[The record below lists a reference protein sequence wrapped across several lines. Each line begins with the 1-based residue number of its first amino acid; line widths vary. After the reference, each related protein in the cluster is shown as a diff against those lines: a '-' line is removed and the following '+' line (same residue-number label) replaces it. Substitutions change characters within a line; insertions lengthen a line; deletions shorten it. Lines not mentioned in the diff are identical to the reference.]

1 MIRRRVQTI
10 TVSACVAAGLTT
22 VFCSAGAVAQAF
34 PQKPI
39 RVILPF
45 APGGPT
51 DLLGRVIGQKMTE
64 SWGQSVVVESR
75 TGANGIVA
83 SEFVARSAPDGYT
96 LLIGTNG
103 THGINA
109 SLFPKLPYDTLNDF
123 APIGRIGFAP
133 YVLVAHPSLPVRTAK
148 DLIQLAKGAPG
159 QIACA
164 SGGSP
169 SQLSCA
175 LFKSLAKIDLLM
187 IPYKGN
193 SLAVTS
199 VISGETSLVFGGI
212 AQSAP
217 QIKSGRVRAIGVT
230 SLKRTPVM
238 KEVPAIAETGL
249 PGYEVSTWYGLFA
262 PAATPRAVVDK
273 LNAELVRILALPDVK
288 ERLGAEAYELPADS
302 PDQFAALIK
311 AELGKWAKVVRETG
325 VKPE

>member
-1 MIRRRVQTI
+1 MKIHPHY
-10 TVSACVAAGLTT
+10 AAAIAL
-22 VFCSAGAVAQAF
+22 FAAMPAAAQQY
-34 PQKPI
+34 PVKPI

-51 DLLGRVIGQKMTE
+51 DLLGRVVGQKMTE
-64 SWGQSVVVESR
+64 SWGQQVVVESR
-75 TGANGIVA
+75 AGANGIVA
-83 SEFVARSAPDGYT
+83 VEFVARSAPDGYT

-109 SLFPKLPYDTLNDF
+109 SLFPKLPYDTVNDF

-133 YVLVAHPSLPVRTAK
+133 YVLVAHPSLPVKTAK

-175 LFKSLAKIDLLM
+175 LFKSMAKIDLLM

-193 SLAVTS
+193 SLAVAS
-199 VISGETSLVFGGI
+199 VIGGETSLVFGGL

-217 QIKSGRVRAIGVT
+217 QIKAGRLRAVGVT
-230 SLKRTPVM
+230 SLKRSPVM
-238 KEVPAIAETGL
+238 KDVPAIAETGL
-249 PGYEVSTWYGLFA
+249 PGYEVSTWYGMFA
-262 PAATPRAVVDK
+262 PAATPRAVVEK
-273 LNAELVRILALPDVK
+273 LNTELVRILALPDVR
-288 ERLGAEAYELPADS
+288 ERLGAEAYELPADT
-302 PDQFAALIK
+302 PEQFSTLIK
-311 AELGKWAKVVRETG
+311 AELVKWARVVRETG
-325 VKPE
+325 VKAE

>member
-1 MIRRRVQTI
+1 M
-10 TVSACVAAGLTT
+10 GLP
-22 VFCSAGAVAQAF
+22 AVAQQY
-34 PQKPI
+34 PVKPI

-51 DLLGRVIGQKMTE
+51 DFLGRVVGQKMSE

-109 SLFPKLPYDTLNDF
+109 SLFPKLPYDTIGDF

-133 YVLVAHPSLPVRTAK
+133 YVLVAHPSLPVRSAK
-148 DLIQLAKGAPG
+148 ELIALAKGAPG

-175 LFKSLAKIDLLM
+175 LFKSMAKIDLLLV
-187 IPYKGN
+187 PYKGN
-193 SLAVTS
+193 APAVSS
-199 VISGETSLVFGGI
+199 VMGGETSLVFGGI

-217 QIKSGRVRAIGVT
+217 QVKAGRLRAIGVT
-230 SLKRTPVM
+230 SLRRSPVM

-249 PGYEVSTWYGLFA
+249 PGYEVSTWYGMFA
-262 PAATPRAVVDK
+262 PAATPRAVVERI
-273 LNAELVRILALPDVK
+273 NSELVRILGLPDVR

-302 PDQFAALIK
+302 PDSFAALIK
-311 AELGKWAKVVRETG
+311 AELVKWATVVKDTG

>member
-1 MIRRRVQTI
+1 MP
-10 TVSACVAAGLTT
+10 VSAQPYP
-22 VFCSAGAVAQAF
+22 SR
-34 PQKPI
+34 PI
-39 RVILPF
+39 RIILPF

-51 DLLGRVIGQKMTE
+51 DLLGRVVGQKMTE
-64 SWGQSVVVESR
+64 SWGQPVVVESR
-75 TGANGIVA
+75 TGANGVVA
-83 SEFVARSAPDGYT
+83 AEFVARSAPDGYT

-109 SLFPKLPYDTLNDF
+109 SLFPKLSYDTVNDF

-193 SLAVTS
+193 SLAVSS
-199 VISGETSLVFGGI
+199 VIGGETSLVFGGV

-217 QIKSGRVRAIGVT
+217 QIKAGRLRAIGVT
-230 SLKRTPVM
+230 SLMRTPVM
-238 KEVPAIAETGL
+238 RDVPAIAETGL
-249 PGYEVSTWYGLFA
+249 PGYEVSTWYGMLA
-262 PAATPRAVVDK
+262 PAATSRAIIDK
-273 LNAELVRILALPDVK
+273 LNAELVRILALPDVR
-288 ERLGAEAYELPADS
+288 ERLAAEAYELPSDT

-311 AELGKWAKVVRETG
+311 AELAKWAKVVRETG
-325 VKPE
+325 VRPE

>member
-1 MIRRRVQTI
+1 MKIHPHY
-10 TVSACVAAGLTT
+10 AAAFAL
-22 VFCSAGAVAQAF
+22 FAVVPAAAQQYPA
-34 PQKPI
+34 KPI

-51 DLLGRVIGQKMTE
+51 DLLGRVVGQKMTE
-64 SWGQSVVVESR
+64 SWGQQVVVESR
-75 TGANGIVA
+75 AGANGIVA
-83 SEFVARSAPDGYT
+83 VEFVARSAADGYT

-109 SLFPKLPYDTLNDF
+109 SLFPKLPYDTVNDF

-133 YVLVAHPSLPVRTAK
+133 YVLVAHPSLPVKTAK

-175 LFKSLAKIDLLM
+175 LFKSMAKIDLLM

-193 SLAVTS
+193 SLAVAS
-199 VISGETSLVFGGI
+199 VMGGETSLVFGGL

-217 QIKSGRVRAIGVT
+217 QIKAGRLRAVGVT
-230 SLKRTPVM
+230 SLKRSPVM
-238 KEVPAIAETGL
+238 KDVPAIAETGL
-249 PGYEVSTWYGLFA
+249 PGYEVSTWYGMFA
-262 PAATPRAVVDK
+262 PAATPRAVVEK
-273 LNAELVRILALPDVK
+273 LNAELVRILALPDVR
-288 ERLGAEAYELPADS
+288 ERLGAEAYELPADTTE
-302 PDQFAALIK
+302 QFSALIK
-311 AELGKWAKVVRETG
+311 AELVKWARVVRETG
-325 VKPE
+325 VKAE

>member
-1 MIRRRVQTI
+1 MNKFLPPLLVVIASFAAAA
-10 TVSACVAAGLTT
+10 SAQQYPA
-22 VFCSAGAVAQAF
+22 
-34 PQKPI
+34 KPI

-51 DLLGRVIGQKMTE
+51 DLLGRVVGQKMTE

-75 TGANGIVA
+75 TGANGVVA

-109 SLFPKLPYDTLNDF
+109 SLFPKLPYDSVNDF

-164 SGGSP
+164 AGGSP
-169 SQLSCA
+169 SQLSGA
-175 LFKSLAKIDLLM
+175 LFKSMAKIDLLL

-193 SLAVTS
+193 ALAVSS
-199 VISGETSLVFGGI
+199 VMGGETSLVFGGV

-217 QIKSGRVRAIGVT
+217 QIKAGRLRAIGVT
-230 SLKRTPVM
+230 SLKRSPVM
-238 KEVPAIAETGL
+238 KEVPAIAESGL

-262 PAATPRAVVDK
+262 PAATPRAVVEK

-288 ERLGAEAYELPADS
+288 ERLGAEAYELPADT
-302 PDQFAALIK
+302 PDQFAMLIK

>member
-1 MIRRRVQTI
+1 MNLDVIARLVL
-10 TVSACVAAGLTT
+10 ALAGL
-22 VFCSAGAVAQAF
+22 AVWPAAAQTY
-34 PQKPI
+34 PVKPI

-51 DLLGRVIGQKMTE
+51 DLLGRVVGQKMTE
-64 SWGQSVVVESR
+64 TWGQSVVVESR

-83 SEFVARSAPDGYT
+83 SEFVARSAPHGYT
-96 LLIGTNG
+96 QLIGTNG

-109 SLFPKLPYDTLNDF
+109 SLFPKLPYDTVADF

-133 YVLVAHPSLPVRTAK
+133 YVLVAHPSLPVRNAK
-148 DLIQLAKGAPG
+148 ELIQLAKGAPG

-164 SGGSP
+164 AGGSP

-175 LFKSLAKIDLLM
+175 LFKSLAKIDLLI

-193 SLAVTS
+193 APAVTS
-199 VISGETSLVFGGI
+199 VISGETSLVFGGV

-217 QIKSGRVRAIGVT
+217 QIKAGRVRAIGVT
-230 SLKRTPVM
+230 GARRSPVM
-238 KEVPAIAETGL
+238 KDVPAIAESGL

-262 PAATPRAVVDK
+262 PAATPRAVVDR
-273 LNAELVRILALPDVK
+273 LNAELVRILGLPDVK
-288 ERLGAEAYELPADS
+288 ERLGAEAYELPADT
-302 PDQFAALIK
+302 PDSFSALIR
-311 AELGKWAKVVRETG
+311 AELGKWAKVVKETG

>member
-1 MIRRRVQTI
+1 MVLH
-10 TVSACVAAGLTT
+10 SAPAI
-22 VFCSAGAVAQAF
+22 AQAY
-34 PQKPI
+34 PSKAI

-51 DLLGRVIGQKMTE
+51 DLLGRLVGQKMTE

-83 SEFVARSAPDGYT
+83 SEFVARSASDGYT

-109 SLFPKLPYDTLNDF
+109 SLFPKLPYDTLSDF

-217 QIKSGRVRAIGVT
+217 QIKAGRVRAIGVT

-288 ERLGAEAYELPADS
+288 ERLGAEAYELPADT
-302 PDQFAALIK
+302 PDQFTALIK

>member
-1 MIRRRVQTI
+1 MK
-10 TVSACVAAGLTT
+10 SAFFVCCALIAAP
-22 VFCSAGAVAQAF
+22 AAAQQY
-34 PQKPI
+34 PVKPI
-39 RVILPF
+39 RIILPF

-51 DLLGRVIGQKMTE
+51 DLLGRVVGQKMTE
-64 SWGQSVVVESR
+64 AWGQSVVVESR
-75 TGANGIVA
+75 AGANGIVA
-83 SEFVARSAPDGYT
+83 SEFVAKSAPDGYT

-109 SLFPKLPYDTLNDF
+109 SLFPKLPYDTIKDF

-175 LFKSLAKIDLLM
+175 LFKSMAKIDLLL

-193 SLAVTS
+193 SLAVSS
-199 VISGETSLVFGGI
+199 VMGGETSLVFGGL

-217 QIKSGRVRAIGVT
+217 QVKAGRLRAIGVT
-230 SLKRTPVM
+230 SLQRSPVM

-249 PGYEVSTWYGLFA
+249 PGYEVSTWYGMFA
-262 PAATPRAVVDK
+262 PAATPRAVVER
-273 LNAELVRILALPDVK
+273 LNAELVRILALPDVR
-288 ERLGAEAYELPADS
+288 ERLGAEAYELPADT
-302 PDQFAALIK
+302 PDSFAGLIK
-311 AELGKWAKVVRETG
+311 AELVKWAKVVKDTG
-325 VKPE
+325 VKGE

>member
-1 MIRRRVQTI
+1 M
-10 TVSACVAAGLTT
+10 
-22 VFCSAGAVAQAF
+22 AQQY
-34 PQKPI
+34 PVKPI

-45 APGGPT
+45 AAGGPT
-51 DLLGRVIGQKMTE
+51 DLLGRVVGQKITE
-64 SWGQSVVVESR
+64 AWGQTVVVESR
-75 TGANGIVA
+75 AGANGIVA
-83 SEFVARSAPDGYT
+83 CEFVARSAPDGYT

-109 SLFPKLPYDTLNDF
+109 SLFPKLSYDTVNDF

-133 YVLVAHPSLPVRTAK
+133 YVLVAHPSLPVRSAK

-175 LFKSLAKIDLLM
+175 LFKSMAKIDLLM

-193 SLAVTS
+193 SLAVSS
-199 VISGETSLVFGGI
+199 VIGGETSLVFGGL

-217 QIKSGRVRAIGVT
+217 QVKAGRLRAIGVT
-230 SLKRTPVM
+230 SLRRSPVM
-238 KEVPAIAETGL
+238 KEVPAIAESGL
-249 PGYEVSTWYGLFA
+249 PGYEVSTWYGMFA
-262 PAATPRAVVDK
+262 PAATPRAVVER
-273 LNAELVRILALPDVK
+273 LNTELVRILALADVR
-288 ERLGAEAYELPADS
+288 ERLGAEAYELPADT
-302 PDQFAALIK
+302 PDQFAALIR
-311 AELGKWAKVVRETG
+311 AELVKWAKVVRDTG

>member
-1 MIRRRVQTI
+1 MNKFLPPLLVVIASFAAAA
-10 TVSACVAAGLTT
+10 SAQQYPA
-22 VFCSAGAVAQAF
+22 
-34 PQKPI
+34 KPI

-51 DLLGRVIGQKMTE
+51 DLLGRVVGQKMTE

-75 TGANGIVA
+75 TGANGVVA

-109 SLFPKLPYDTLNDF
+109 SLFPKLPYDSVNDF

-164 SGGSP
+164 AGGSP
-169 SQLSCA
+169 SQLSGA
-175 LFKSLAKIDLLM
+175 LFKSMAKIDLLL

-193 SLAVTS
+193 ALAMVDLVGGQIQVLFDPVQTSLPQIRAGKVRPLAVTS
-199 VISGETSLVFGGI
+199 KARFSELPDLPTVMESGY
-212 AQSAP
+212 P
-217 QIKSGRVRAIGVT
+217 N
-230 SLKRTPVM
+230 
-238 KEVPAIAETGL
+238 
-249 PGYEVSTWYGLFA
+249 YEFVVWYAFIA
-262 PAATPRAVVDK
+262 PAATPAPLVAR
-273 LNAELVRILALPDVK
+273 LNSEINKVLRDPEIK
-288 ERLGAEAYELPADS
+288 SR
-302 PDQFAALIK
+302 FAALGANLTESTPADCANFVRIEYAQWGK
-311 AELGKWAKVVRETG
+311 LFTDLGI
-325 VKPE
+325 KPE